1 MGLFD
6 FLGGGSPADKALKLK
21 AKVTQKYGDPATRQK
36 AIDQLGELGTPEAV
50 AVLLHRF
57 TFAVDPGTTDADEKD
72 IVFNQIVTVGQ
83 SSVAP
88 IREFLRRQDQA
99 SSWMLKLLDAILPP
113 EEALNLVV
121 EELTRMGGEY
131 ARDPEKKLVMLH
143 YVEGKQHPKVGECAL
158 ACLEDMADDVKIA
171 ALKALSPLKYEPARE
186 PMLKLLTSDETAKR
200 VQTAALNA
208 LAQSEFTVQGY
219 REKVETRLPQGW
231 FVDKAGAVKKR
242 GEA

>member
-21 AKVTQKYGDPATRQK
+21 QKVTQKYGDPATRQK

-72 IVFNQIVTVGQ
+72 IVFNQIVSVGKDA
-83 SSVAP
+83 VVP
-88 IREFLRRQDQA
+88 IRDFLRRQDQA
-99 SSWMLKLLDAILPP
+99 SSWMLKLLDAILPAN
-113 EEALNLVV
+113 EVLELVC
-121 EELTRMGGEY
+121 EELDKIGGSY
-131 ARDPEKKLVMLH
+131 TRDPEKKIVMLH
-143 YVEGKQHPKVGECAL
+143 YLEGKQSPKIAEIAL
-158 ACLEDMADDVKIA
+158 KVLEDMADDVKLA
-171 ALKALSPLKYEPARE
+171 VLKVLAPLKYEPARE
-186 PMLKLLTSDETAKR
+186 PLLKLLTDEETGKR

-208 LAQSEFTVQGY
+208 IADSQFTVQGY
-219 REKVETRLPQGW
+219 REKVEARLPQGW
-231 FVDKAGAVKKR
+231 FVDKSGAVKKR